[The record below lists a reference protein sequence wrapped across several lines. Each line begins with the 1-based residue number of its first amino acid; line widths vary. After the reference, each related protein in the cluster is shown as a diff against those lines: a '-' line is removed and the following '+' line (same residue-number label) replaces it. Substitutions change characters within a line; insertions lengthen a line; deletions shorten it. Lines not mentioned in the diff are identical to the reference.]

1 MPLSLLISLDGSL
14 HRYCNNSTNSFILEL
29 GISVEI
35 DMFLDWFWQVDYPHL
50 GKLCS
55 LVIPGSLTALDH
67 WSPQVKV
74 CPCVNG
80 TKFLLFLL
88 VSKFIF

>member
-1 MPLSLLISLDGSL
+1 MV
-14 HRYCNNSTNSFILEL
+14 RYTGIVITTNSFILEL

-74 CPCVNG
+74 CKIKCFNF
-80 TKFLLFLL
+80 FLVPPTFPLSYIVLNL
-88 VSKFIF
+88 DVR